1 MTIKKLTLC
10 ILCLTNTANL
20 ATEEDFNDE
29 NSLNSEVE
37 EDSLINKNT
46 WNTRKWGSIYIL
58 STMYSFSNM
67 EYEESFL
74 YNEIKN
80 EFIRYL
86 NILFSWAVEYKYM
99 FKKNIGINVRL
110 NLNNINAQGYRFAFE
125 PSIEWIYGRKGKKIF
140 SGSFSPISF
149 DFGSVDNYES
159 FPKGLWFLTFYLFKF
174 EYNRLFYL
182 NFGKIKIIPNF
193 DIDTF
198 KDDFF
203 TNIFSIEIGLNIL
216 GIKDWRKNL
225 KSKKENDLMNKNSL
239 NTRKWGSIYLLFP
252 NLSAANI
259 IGKHNGNVFFKWN
272 YYLNL
277 IFSFIVEYKYMFDEN
292 LGINVR
298 LAINNAEIIDN
309 PTVFWSP
316 TPSFFS
322 LTPSIEWVY
331 GRKGKKIF
339 KGKRIFSGSFS
350 PLDLKM
356 SKGYRGIEFDL
367 LWSFILLKYECSRN
381 FYLNFGH
388 IKNKWSLL
396 EDPFTNILYSF
407 FLNII
412 SIELGFNIVGK
423 HDLRISK
430 KNISVKL

>member
-1 MTIKKLTLC
+1 MTVKKLTLC
-10 ILCLTNTANL
+10 ILCLTNAANL

-29 NSLNSEVE
+29 NSSKIE
-37 EDSLINKNT
+37 ENILINKNT
-46 WNTRKWGSIYIL
+46 WNTKKWGSIYIL
-58 STMYSFSNM
+58 STMYSISNM
-67 EYEESFL
+67 GYEKSFL
-74 YNEIKN
+74 YNGIDN

-99 FKKNIGINVRL
+99 FNKNIGINVRL
-110 NLNNINAQGYRFAFE
+110 NLNNIDAQKYRFAFE
-125 PSIEWIYGRKGKKIF
+125 PSIEWTYGRKGKKIF

-159 FPKGLWFLTFYLFKF
+159 FVKGSWFLTFYLFKF

-198 KDDFF
+198 RDFF
-203 TNIFSIEIGLNIL
+203 TNIFSIEIGSNIL
-216 GIKDWRKNL
+216 GIKDWIKNL
-225 KSKKENDLMNKNSL
+225 KSKKGNDLMNKNSL

-259 IGKHNGNVFFKWN
+259 IGKIDVNAFFEWN

-309 PTVFWSP
+309 PTVFLFL

-339 KGKRIFSGSFS
+339 SGSFS

-356 SKGYRGIEFDL
+356 GKDYNKIKFDFV
-367 LWSFILLKYECSRN
+367 WSFILLKYECSRN

-412 SIELGFNIVGK
+412 SIELGFNIVGT

>member
-1 MTIKKLTLC
+1 MNIMTVKKLTFC
-10 ILCLTNTANL
+10 ILCLTNAANL
-20 ATEEDFNDE
+20 ATEEDFNHE
-29 NSLNSEVE
+29 NSSNSKVE
-37 EDSLINKNT
+37 ENILINKNT

-58 STMYSFSNM
+58 STMYSTPNM
-67 EYEESFL
+67 KYEESFL
-74 YNEIKN
+74 YETSNK
-80 EFIRYL
+80 FIRYL

-99 FKKNIGINVRL
+99 FNKTIGINVRL
-110 NLNNINAQGYRFAFE
+110 NLNNINARGYRFAFE

-149 DFGSVDNYES
+149 DFGSVKDYKDFVEGS
-159 FPKGLWFLTFYLFKF
+159 WFLTFYLFKF

-193 DIDTF
+193 TINTS
-198 KDDFF
+198 KDFF

-225 KSKKENDLMNKNSL
+225 KSKKGNDLMNKNSL

-259 IGKHNGNVFFKWN
+259 IGKIKENAFFKWN
-272 YYLNL
+272 YFLNL

-309 PTVFWSP
+309 PSEFYFLTL
-316 TPSFFS
+316 SFFS

-339 KGKRIFSGSFS
+339 SGSFS

-356 SKGYRGIEFDL
+356 GKDYNEIKFDL
-367 LWSFILLKYECSRN
+367 VWGFILLKYECSRN

-396 EDPFTNILYSF
+396 EDPFTNILQSF

-412 SIELGFNIVGK
+412 SIEIGFNIVGM

>member
-1 MTIKKLTLC
+1 MNIMTIKKLTLC
-10 ILCLTNTANL
+10 ILCLTNAANL

-29 NSLNSEVE
+29 NSSNSEVE
-37 EDSLINKNT
+37 ENILINKNN

-58 STMYSFSNM
+58 STMYSSSNM
-67 EYEESFL
+67 EYKESFL
-74 YNEIKN
+74 YETSNK
-80 EFIRYL
+80 FIRYL

-99 FKKNIGINVRL
+99 FNKTIGINVRL
-110 NLNNINAQGYRFAFE
+110 NLNNIDAQEYRFAFE
-125 PSIEWIYGRKGKKIF
+125 PSIEWTYGRKGKKIF

-149 DFGSVDNYES
+149 DFGPADNYKS
-159 FPKGLWFLTFYLFKF
+159 FVEGSWFLTFYLFKF

-182 NFGKIKIIPNF
+182 NFGKIKIIPDF
-193 DIDTF
+193 DIKTF
-198 KDDFF
+198 KDNFF
-203 TNIFSIEIGLNIL
+203 SNIFSIEIGLNIL

-225 KSKKENDLMNKNSL
+225 KSKKGNDLMNKNSL

-252 NLSAANI
+252 YLSAANI
-259 IGKHNGNVFFKWN
+259 IGKIKENAFFKCN
-272 YYLNL
+272 YFLNL

-298 LAINNAEIIDN
+298 LAINNVENINN
-309 PTVFWSP
+309 PTEFWFIT

-339 KGKRIFSGSFS
+339 SGSFS

-356 SKGYRGIEFDL
+356 GKDFKFDL
-367 LWSFILLKYECSRN
+367 VWSFILLKYECSRN

-396 EDPFTNILYSF
+396 KDPFTSILKSF

>member
-1 MTIKKLTLC
+1 MNIMTVKKLTFC
-10 ILCLTNTANL
+10 ILCFANAANL
-20 ATEEDFNDE
+20 ATEEDFNNE
-29 NSLNSEVE
+29 NSSNSKVE
-37 EDSLINKNT
+37 ENINKNS
-46 WNTRKWGSIYIL
+46 WNTKKWGSIYIL
-58 STMYSFSNM
+58 STMYSISNM
-67 EYEESFL
+67 EYEKSFL
-74 YNEIKN
+74 YNGIEN

-99 FKKNIGINVRL
+99 FNKNIGINVRL
-110 NLNNINAQGYRFAFE
+110 NLNNIDAQKYRFAFE

-149 DFGSVDNYES
+149 DFGSVNNYES
-159 FPKGLWFLTFYLFKF
+159 FAKGSWFLTFYLFKF

-182 NFGKIKIIPNF
+182 NFGKIKIIPDF
-193 DIDTF
+193 DIKTF

-203 TNIFSIEIGLNIL
+203 SNIFSIEIGLNIL

-225 KSKKENDLMNKNSL
+225 KSKKGNDLMNKNSL

-259 IGKHNGNVFFKWN
+259 FIKDPRTSFFKWN
-272 YYLNL
+272 YFLDL

-298 LAINNAEIIDN
+298 LAINNTEIIKGL
-309 PTVFWSP
+309 PV
-316 TPSFFS
+316 FFS

-331 GRKGKKIF
+331 GR

-356 SKGYRGIEFDL
+356 SKGYSGIEFDL
-367 LWSFILLKYECSRN
+367 VWSFIFLKYECSRN

-407 FLNII
+407 FLNIM

>member
-1 MTIKKLTLC
+1 MTIKKLMFC
-10 ILCLTNTANL
+10 ILCLTNAANL

-29 NSLNSEVE
+29 NSSKIE
-37 EDSLINKNT
+37 ENVLINKNN
-46 WNTRKWGSIYIL
+46 WNTKKWGSIYIL
-58 STMYSFSNM
+58 STMYSSSNM
-67 EYEESFL
+67 EYEKSFL
-74 YNEIKN
+74 YKGIDNK
-80 EFIRYL
+80 FIRYL

-99 FKKNIGINVRL
+99 FNKTIGINVRL
-110 NLNNINAQGYRFAFE
+110 NLNNIDAQEYRFAFE
-125 PSIEWIYGRKGKKIF
+125 PSIEWTYGRKGKKIF

-149 DFGSVDNYES
+149 DFGPADEYKS
-159 FPKGLWFLTFYLFKF
+159 FAKGSWFLTFYLFKF

-193 DIDTF
+193 TINTS
-198 KDDFF
+198 KDFF

-225 KSKKENDLMNKNSL
+225 KSKKGNDLMNKNSL

-259 IGKHNGNVFFKWN
+259 FIKGPKTSFFKWN
-272 YYLNL
+272 YFLDL

-298 LAINNAEIIDN
+298 LAINNVENIDN
-309 PTVFWSP
+309 FPP
-316 TPSFFS
+316 FFS

-339 KGKRIFSGSFS
+339 SGSFS
-350 PLDLKM
+350 PLDLKIC
-356 SKGYRGIEFDL
+356 KDYTEIKFDL
-367 LWSFILLKYECSRN
+367 VWSFILLKYECNRN

-388 IKNKWSLL
+388 IKNKWSLTDDL
-396 EDPFTNILYSF
+396 FSDILQPFL
-407 FLNII
+407 LNII

>member
-1 MTIKKLTLC
+1 MNIMTVKKLTFC
-10 ILCLTNTANL
+10 IL
-20 ATEEDFNDE
+20 
-29 NSLNSEVE
+29 NSSNSKVE
-37 EDSLINKNT
+37 ENINKNS
-46 WNTRKWGSIYIL
+46 WNTKKWGSIYIL
-58 STMYSFSNM
+58 STMYSISNM
-67 EYEESFL
+67 EYEKSFL
-74 YNEIKN
+74 YNGIEN

-86 NILFSWAVEYKYM
+86 NILFSWAVEYKYI
-99 FKKNIGINVRL
+99 FNKNIGINVRL
-110 NLNNINAQGYRFAFE
+110 NLNNIDAQGYRFAFE
-125 PSIEWIYGRKGKKIF
+125 PSIEWVYGRKGKKIF

-149 DFGSVDNYES
+149 DFGSVDNYKS
-159 FPKGLWFLTFYLFKF
+159 FVEGSWFLTFYLFKF

-193 DIDTF
+193 TINTS
-198 KDDFF
+198 KDFF

-252 NLSAANI
+252 HLSAANI
-259 IGKHNGNVFFKWN
+259 KGIIAYENIYSF
-272 YYLNL
+272 LNF

-298 LAINNAEIIDN
+298 LAINNVENIDN
-309 PTVFWSP
+309 FPP
-316 TPSFFS
+316 FFS

-339 KGKRIFSGSFS
+339 SGSFS
-350 PLDLKM
+350 PLDLKIC
-356 SKGYRGIEFDL
+356 KDYTKIKFDL
-367 LWSFILLKYECSRN
+367 VWSFILLKYECNRN

-388 IKNKWSLL
+388 IKNKWSLTDDL
-396 EDPFTNILYSF
+396 FSDILQPFL
-407 FLNII
+407 LNII

>member
-1 MTIKKLTLC
+1 MNIMTVKKLTFC
-10 ILCLTNTANL
+10 ILCFANAANL
-20 ATEEDFNDE
+20 ATEEDFNNE
-29 NSLNSEVE
+29 NSSNSKVE
-37 EDSLINKNT
+37 ENINKNS
-46 WNTRKWGSIYIL
+46 WNTKKWGSIYIL
-58 STMYSFSNM
+58 STMYSISNM
-67 EYEESFL
+67 EYEKSFL
-74 YNEIKN
+74 YNGIEN

-99 FKKNIGINVRL
+99 FNKNIGINVRL
-110 NLNNINAQGYRFAFE
+110 NLNNIDAQEYRFAFE
-125 PSIEWIYGRKGKKIF
+125 PSIEWTYGRKGKKIF

-149 DFGSVDNYES
+149 DFGSVDNYKS
-159 FPKGLWFLTFYLFKF
+159 FVKGLWFLTFYLFKF

-182 NFGKIKIIPNF
+182 NFGKIKIIPDF
-193 DIDTF
+193 DIKTF

-203 TNIFSIEIGLNIL
+203 SNIFSIEIGLNIL

-225 KSKKENDLMNKNSL
+225 KSKKGNDLMNKNSL

-252 NLSAANI
+252 HLSAANI
-259 IGKHNGNVFFKWN
+259 FGIIAYENIYSF
-272 YYLNL
+272 LNF

-298 LAINNAEIIDN
+298 LAINNAESIDN
-309 PTVFWSP
+309 LPV
-316 TPSFFS
+316 FFS

-339 KGKRIFSGSFS
+339 SGSFS
-350 PLDLKM
+350 PLNLRMRKDYTEIK
-356 SKGYRGIEFDL
+356 FDL
-367 LWSFILLKYECSRN
+367 VWSFILLKYEYSRN

-388 IKNKWSLL
+388 IKNKWSLTDDL
-396 EDPFTNILYSF
+396 FSDILQPFL
-407 FLNII
+407 LNII

>member
-1 MTIKKLTLC
+1 MTIKRLTFC
-10 ILCLTNTANL
+10 ILCSINAANL

-29 NSLNSEVE
+29 NSSKVE
-37 EDSLINKNT
+37 ENINKNS
-46 WNTRKWGSIYIL
+46 WNTKKWGSIYIL
-58 STMYSFSNM
+58 STMYSSPNM

-74 YNEIKN
+74 YETSNK
-80 EFIRYL
+80 FIRYL

-99 FKKNIGINVRL
+99 FNKNIGINVRL
-110 NLNNINAQGYRFAFE
+110 NLNNIDAQKYRFAFE
-125 PSIEWIYGRKGKKIF
+125 PSIEWVYGRKGKKIF

-159 FPKGLWFLTFYLFKF
+159 FAKGFWFLTFYLFKF

-182 NFGKIKIIPNF
+182 NFGKIKIIPDF
-193 DIDTF
+193 DIKTF
-198 KDDFF
+198 REDFL
-203 TNIFSIEIGLNIL
+203 TNIFSIEIGSNIL

-225 KSKKENDLMNKNSL
+225 KSKKGNDLMNKNSL

-252 NLSAANI
+252 HLSAANI
-259 IGKHNGNVFFKWN
+259 IGKREDDVFFKWN

-298 LAINNAEIIDN
+298 LAINNAEFIN
-309 PTVFWSP
+309 NFPV
-316 TPSFFS
+316 FFS
-322 LTPSIEWVY
+322 LTPSIEWIY
-331 GRKGKKIF
+331 GRKGKK
-339 KGKRIFSGSFS
+339 IFSGSFS

-356 SKGYRGIEFDL
+356 GKDYKGIKFDL
-367 LWSFILLKYECSRN
+367 VWSFIFLKYECNRN

-388 IKNKWSLL
+388 IKNKWS
-396 EDPFTNILYSF
+396 DPFANIFYSF

-412 SIELGFNIVGK
+412 SIELGFNIVGM

>member
-10 ILCLTNTANL
+10 ILCFANAANL
-20 ATEEDFNDE
+20 ATDEDFNNE
-29 NSLNSEVE
+29 NSSDSKVE
-37 EDSLINKNT
+37 ENINKNS
-46 WNTRKWGSIYIL
+46 WNTKKWGSIYIL
-58 STMYSFSNM
+58 STMYSIPNM
-67 EYEESFL
+67 EYEKSFL
-74 YNEIKN
+74 YNGIEN

-99 FKKNIGINVRL
+99 FNKNIGINVRL
-110 NLNNINAQGYRFAFE
+110 NLNNIDAQEYRFAFE
-125 PSIEWIYGRKGKKIF
+125 PSIEWVYGRKGKKIF

-149 DFGSVDNYES
+149 DFGSVDNYKS
-159 FPKGLWFLTFYLFKF
+159 FVEGSWFLTFYLFKF

-193 DIDTF
+193 TINTS
-198 KDDFF
+198 KDFF

-225 KSKKENDLMNKNSL
+225 KSKKGNDLMNKNSL

-252 NLSAANI
+252 HLSAANI
-259 IGKHNGNVFFKWN
+259 NGIIAYENIYSF
-272 YYLNL
+272 LNF

-298 LAINNAEIIDN
+298 LAINNAEFIN
-309 PTVFWSP
+309 NFPV
-316 TPSFFS
+316 FFS
-322 LTPSIEWVY
+322 LTPSIEWIY
-331 GRKGKKIF
+331 GRKGKK
-339 KGKRIFSGSFS
+339 IFSGSFS

-356 SKGYRGIEFDL
+356 SEGYRRIEFDL
-367 LWSFILLKYECSRN
+367 VWSFILLKYEYSRN

-388 IKNKWSLL
+388 IKNKWSLTDDL
-396 EDPFTNILYSF
+396 FSDILQPF

-412 SIELGFNIVGK
+412 SIELGFNIVGT

>member
-1 MTIKKLTLC
+1 MTIKKLTFC
-10 ILCLTNTANL
+10 ILCFANVANL

-29 NSLNSEVE
+29 NSSKIE
-37 EDSLINKNT
+37 ENILINKNT
-46 WNTRKWGSIYIL
+46 WNTRKWGNIYIL
-58 STMYSFSNM
+58 STMYSISNM
-67 EYEESFL
+67 EYDKSFL
-74 YNEIKN
+74 YNGINN

-99 FKKNIGINVRL
+99 FNKNIGINVRL
-110 NLNNINAQGYRFAFE
+110 NLNNIDAQGYRFAFE

-149 DFGSVDNYES
+149 DFGSVKDYKDFVEGS
-159 FPKGLWFLTFYLFKF
+159 WFLTFYLFKF

-193 DIDTF
+193 TINTS
-198 KDDFF
+198 KDFF

-225 KSKKENDLMNKNSL
+225 KSKKGNDLMNKNSL

-259 IGKHNGNVFFKWN
+259 FIKDPRTSFFKWN
-272 YYLNL
+272 YFLDL

-298 LAINNAEIIDN
+298 LAINNTEIIN
-309 PTVFWSP
+309 SLPV
-316 TPSFFS
+316 FFS

-339 KGKRIFSGSFS
+339 SGSFS

-356 SKGYRGIEFDL
+356 SEGYREIKFDL
-367 LWSFILLKYECSRN
+367 VWSFIFLKYECSRN

-396 EDPFTNILYSF
+396 EDTFTNILHSF

-412 SIELGFNIVGK
+412 SIELGFNIVGT

>member
-1 MTIKKLTLC
+1 MNIMTVKKLTFC
-10 ILCLTNTANL
+10 ILCFANAANL
-20 ATEEDFNDE
+20 ATEEDFNNE
-29 NSLNSEVE
+29 NSSNSKVE
-37 EDSLINKNT
+37 ENINKNS
-46 WNTRKWGSIYIL
+46 WNTKKWGSIYIL
-58 STMYSFSNM
+58 STMYSISNM
-67 EYEESFL
+67 EYEKSFL
-74 YNEIKN
+74 YNGIEN

-86 NILFSWAVEYKYM
+86 NILFSWAVEYKYI
-99 FKKNIGINVRL
+99 FNKNIGINVRL
-110 NLNNINAQGYRFAFE
+110 NLNNIDAQGYRFAFE
-125 PSIEWIYGRKGKKIF
+125 PSIEWVYGRKGKKIF

-149 DFGSVDNYES
+149 DFGSVNNYES
-159 FPKGLWFLTFYLFKF
+159 FAKGSWFLTFYLFKF

-182 NFGKIKIIPNF
+182 NFGKIKIIPDF
-193 DIDTF
+193 DIKTF

-203 TNIFSIEIGLNIL
+203 SNIFSIEIGLNIL

-252 NLSAANI
+252 HLSAANI
-259 IGKHNGNVFFKWN
+259 KGIIAYENIYSF
-272 YYLNL
+272 LNF

-298 LAINNAEIIDN
+298 LAINNVENIDN
-309 PTVFWSP
+309 FPP
-316 TPSFFS
+316 FFS

-339 KGKRIFSGSFS
+339 SGSFS
-350 PLDLKM
+350 PLDLKIC
-356 SKGYRGIEFDL
+356 KDYTKIKFDL
-367 LWSFILLKYECSRN
+367 VWSFILLKYECNRN

-388 IKNKWSLL
+388 IKNKWSLTDDL
-396 EDPFTNILYSF
+396 FSDILQPFL
-407 FLNII
+407 LNII

>member
-1 MTIKKLTLC
+1 MNIMTVKKLTFC
-10 ILCLTNTANL
+10 ILCFANAANL
-20 ATEEDFNDE
+20 ATEEDFNNE
-29 NSLNSEVE
+29 NSSNSKVE
-37 EDSLINKNT
+37 ENINKNS
-46 WNTRKWGSIYIL
+46 WNTKKWGSIYIL
-58 STMYSFSNM
+58 STMYSISNM
-67 EYEESFL
+67 EYEKSFL
-74 YNEIKN
+74 YNGIEN

-86 NILFSWAVEYKYM
+86 NILFSWAVEYKYI
-99 FKKNIGINVRL
+99 FNKNIGINVRL
-110 NLNNINAQGYRFAFE
+110 NLNNIDAQGYRFAFE
-125 PSIEWIYGRKGKKIF
+125 PSIEWVYGRKGKKIF

-149 DFGSVDNYES
+149 DFGSVDNYKS
-159 FPKGLWFLTFYLFKF
+159 FVEGSWFLTFYLFKF

-193 DIDTF
+193 TINTS
-198 KDDFF
+198 KDFF

-252 NLSAANI
+252 HLSAANI
-259 IGKHNGNVFFKWN
+259 IGKREDDVFFKWN

-298 LAINNAEIIDN
+298 LAINNAEFIN
-309 PTVFWSP
+309 NFPV
-316 TPSFFS
+316 FFS
-322 LTPSIEWVY
+322 LTPSIEWIY
-331 GRKGKKIF
+331 GRKGKK
-339 KGKRIFSGSFS
+339 IFSGSFS

-356 SKGYRGIEFDL
+356 GKDYKGIKFDL
-367 LWSFILLKYECSRN
+367 VWSFIFLKYECNRN

-388 IKNKWSLL
+388 IKNKWS
-396 EDPFTNILYSF
+396 DPFANIFYSF

-412 SIELGFNIVGK
+412 SIELGFNIVGM

>member
-1 MTIKKLTLC
+1 MAIKKLTLC
-10 ILCLTNTANL
+10 ILYFANAANL

-29 NSLNSEVE
+29 NSSNSEVE
-37 EDSLINKNT
+37 EDSLINKNN
-46 WNTRKWGSIYIL
+46 WNTRKWGDIYIL
-58 STMYSFSNM
+58 STMYSISNM
-67 EYEESFL
+67 EYDKSFL
-74 YNEIKN
+74 YETSNK
-80 EFIRYL
+80 FIRYL

-99 FKKNIGINVRL
+99 FNKTIGINVRL
-110 NLNNINAQGYRFAFE
+110 NLNNIDAQEYRFAFE
-125 PSIEWIYGRKGKKIF
+125 PSIEWTYGRKGKKIF

-149 DFGSVDNYES
+149 DFGSVDNYKS
-159 FPKGLWFLTFYLFKF
+159 FVKGLWFLTFYLFKF

-193 DIDTF
+193 DIKTF
-198 KDDFF
+198 RNDFF
-203 TNIFSIEIGLNIL
+203 TNIFSIEIGSNIL

-225 KSKKENDLMNKNSL
+225 KSKKGNDLMNKNSL

-259 IGKHNGNVFFKWN
+259 IGKVDGNAFFEWN

-309 PTVFWSP
+309 PTEFLSP
-316 TPSFFS
+316 LTPSFFS

-339 KGKRIFSGSFS
+339 SGSFS

-356 SKGYRGIEFDL
+356 GKDYNEIKFDL
-367 LWSFILLKYECSRN
+367 VWGFILLKYECSRN

-396 EDPFTNILYSF
+396 EDPFTNILQSF

-412 SIELGFNIVGK
+412 SIEIGFNIVGM

>member
-1 MTIKKLTLC
+1 MC
-10 ILCLTNTANL
+10 
-20 ATEEDFNDE
+20 
-29 NSLNSEVE
+29 
-37 EDSLINKNT
+37 
-46 WNTRKWGSIYIL
+46 SI
-58 STMYSFSNM
+58 SNM
-67 EYEESFL
+67 KYDKSFL
-74 YNEIKN
+74 YKGIDNK
-80 EFIRYL
+80 FIRYL

-99 FKKNIGINVRL
+99 FNKTIGINVRL
-110 NLNNINAQGYRFAFE
+110 NLNNIDAQEYRFAFE
-125 PSIEWIYGRKGKKIF
+125 PSIEWTYGRKGKKIF

-149 DFGSVDNYES
+149 DFGPADEYKS
-159 FPKGLWFLTFYLFKF
+159 FAKGSWFLTFYLFKF

-182 NFGKIKIIPNF
+182 NFGKIKIIPDF
-193 DIDTF
+193 DIKTF
-198 KDDFF
+198 RNDFF
-203 TNIFSIEIGLNIL
+203 TNIFSIEIGSNIL
-216 GIKDWRKNL
+216 GIKDWRENL
-225 KSKKENDLMNKNSL
+225 KSKKGNDLMNKNSL

-252 NLSAANI
+252 YLSAANI
-259 IGKHNGNVFFKWN
+259 IGKIKENAFFKWN
-272 YYLNL
+272 YFLNL

-298 LAINNAEIIDN
+298 LAINNTEIIN
-309 PTVFWSP
+309 EFPV
-316 TPSFFS
+316 FFS

-339 KGKRIFSGSFS
+339 SGSFS

-356 SKGYRGIEFDL
+356 GKDFKFDL
-367 LWSFILLKYECSRN
+367 VWSFILLKYECSRN

-396 EDPFTNILYSF
+396 KDPFTSILKSF

-412 SIELGFNIVGK
+412 SIELGFNIVGT

>member
-1 MTIKKLTLC
+1 MNIMTVKKLTFC
-10 ILCLTNTANL
+10 ILCFANAANL
-20 ATEEDFNDE
+20 ATEEDFNNE
-29 NSLNSEVE
+29 NSSNSKVE
-37 EDSLINKNT
+37 ENINKNS
-46 WNTRKWGSIYIL
+46 WNTKKWGSIYIL
-58 STMYSFSNM
+58 STMYSISNM
-67 EYEESFL
+67 EYDKSFL
-74 YNEIKN
+74 YETSNK
-80 EFIRYL
+80 FIRYL

-99 FKKNIGINVRL
+99 FNKTIGINVRL
-110 NLNNINAQGYRFAFE
+110 NLNNIDAQEYRFAFE
-125 PSIEWIYGRKGKKIF
+125 PSIEWTYGRKGKKIF

-149 DFGSVDNYES
+149 DFGSVKDYKDFVEGS
-159 FPKGLWFLTFYLFKF
+159 WFLTFYLFKF

-193 DIDTF
+193 TINTS
-198 KDDFF
+198 KDFF

-225 KSKKENDLMNKNSL
+225 KSKKGNDLMNKNSL

-252 NLSAANI
+252 NLSAANL
-259 IGKHNGNVFFKWN
+259 IGKNDKNHIFFECH
-272 YYLNL
+272 YFLNL

-309 PTVFWSP
+309 PTVLWLP

-331 GRKGKKIF
+331 GIKGKK
-339 KGKRIFSGSFS
+339 IFSGSFS

-356 SKGYRGIEFDL
+356 SKGYSRIEFDL
-367 LWSFILLKYECSRN
+367 FWSFIFLKYECSRN

-396 EDPFTNILYSF
+396 EDPFKNILNSF

-412 SIELGFNIVGK
+412 SIELGFNIVGI

>member
-1 MTIKKLTLC
+1 MTIKKLTFC
-10 ILCLTNTANL
+10 ILCFANAANL
-20 ATEEDFNDE
+20 ATEEDFNDK
-29 NSLNSEVE
+29 NSSNSEVE
-37 EDSLINKNT
+37 ENVLINKNT

-58 STMYSFSNM
+58 STMYSISNM
-67 EYEESFL
+67 KYEKSFL
-74 YNEIKN
+74 YNGIDNK
-80 EFIRYL
+80 FIRCL

-99 FKKNIGINVRL
+99 FNKNIGINVRL
-110 NLNNINAQGYRFAFE
+110 NLNNIDAQEYRLAFE

-149 DFGSVDNYES
+149 DFGSVDNDES
-159 FPKGLWFLTFYLFKF
+159 FAKGSWFLTFYLFKF

-182 NFGKIKIIPNF
+182 NFGKIKIIPDF
-193 DIDTF
+193 DIKTF
-198 KDDFF
+198 RDDFF

-216 GIKDWRKNL
+216 GIKDWRKNF
-225 KSKKENDLMNKNSL
+225 KSKKGNDLMNKNSL

-252 NLSAANI
+252 HLSAANI
-259 IGKHNGNVFFKWN
+259 IGKVDGNAFFEWN

-298 LAINNAEIIDN
+298 LAINNVENINN
-309 PTVFWSP
+309 PTAFWFIT

-339 KGKRIFSGSFS
+339 SGSFS

-356 SKGYRGIEFDL
+356 GKDYNKIKFDL
-367 LWSFILLKYECSRN
+367 VWSFIFLKYECSRN

-388 IKNKWSLL
+388 IKNKWSLPKDFFSDIL
-396 EDPFTNILYSF
+396 FPFF
-407 FLNII
+407 FNII

>member
-1 MTIKKLTLC
+1 MNIMTVKKLTFC
-10 ILCLTNTANL
+10 ILCFANAANL
-20 ATEEDFNDE
+20 ATEEDFNNE
-29 NSLNSEVE
+29 NSSNSKVE
-37 EDSLINKNT
+37 ENINKNS
-46 WNTRKWGSIYIL
+46 WNTKKWGSIYIL
-58 STMYSFSNM
+58 STMYSISNM
-67 EYEESFL
+67 EYEKSFL
-74 YNEIKN
+74 YNGIEN

-86 NILFSWAVEYKYM
+86 NILFSWAVEYKYI
-99 FKKNIGINVRL
+99 FNKNIGINVRL
-110 NLNNINAQGYRFAFE
+110 NLNNIDAQGYRFAFE
-125 PSIEWIYGRKGKKIF
+125 PSIEWVYGRKGKKIF

-149 DFGSVDNYES
+149 DFGSVDNYKS
-159 FPKGLWFLTFYLFKF
+159 FVEGSWFLTFYLFKF

-193 DIDTF
+193 TINTS
-198 KDDFF
+198 KDFF

-252 NLSAANI
+252 HLSAANI
-259 IGKHNGNVFFKWN
+259 KGI
-272 YYLNL
+272 
-277 IFSFIVEYKYMFDEN
+277 I

-298 LAINNAEIIDN
+298 LAINNVENIDN
-309 PTVFWSP
+309 FPP
-316 TPSFFS
+316 FFS

-339 KGKRIFSGSFS
+339 SGSFS
-350 PLDLKM
+350 PLDLKIC
-356 SKGYRGIEFDL
+356 KDYTKIKFDL
-367 LWSFILLKYECSRN
+367 VWSFILLKYECNRN

-388 IKNKWSLL
+388 IKNKWSLTDDL
-396 EDPFTNILYSF
+396 FSDILQPFL
-407 FLNII
+407 LNII

>member
-1 MTIKKLTLC
+1 MTIKKLTFC

-20 ATEEDFNDE
+20 ATDEDFNNE
-29 NSLNSEVE
+29 NSSNSEVE
-37 EDSLINKNT
+37 ENSLINKNN

-58 STMYSFSNM
+58 STMYSIPNM
-67 EYEESFL
+67 EYKKSFL
-74 YNEIKN
+74 YNGIDN

-99 FKKNIGINVRL
+99 FNKNIGINVRL
-110 NLNNINAQGYRFAFE
+110 NLNNIDAQKYRFAFE

-149 DFGSVDNYES
+149 DFGSVNNYES
-159 FPKGLWFLTFYLFKF
+159 FAKGSWFLTFYLFKF

-182 NFGKIKIIPNF
+182 NFGKIKIIPDF
-193 DIDTF
+193 DIKTF

-203 TNIFSIEIGLNIL
+203 SNIFSIEIGLNIL

-252 NLSAANI
+252 HLNAANI
-259 IGKHNGNVFFKWN
+259 FGIIAYENIYSF
-272 YYLNL
+272 LNF

-298 LAINNAEIIDN
+298 LAINNAESIDN
-309 PTVFWSP
+309 LPV
-316 TPSFFS
+316 FFS

-331 GRKGKKIF
+331 GRKGKK
-339 KGKRIFSGSFS
+339 IFSGSFS

-367 LWSFILLKYECSRN
+367 VWSFIFLKYECSRN

-396 EDPFTNILYSF
+396 EDPFTNILQSF

-412 SIELGFNIVGK
+412 SIEIGFNIVGM